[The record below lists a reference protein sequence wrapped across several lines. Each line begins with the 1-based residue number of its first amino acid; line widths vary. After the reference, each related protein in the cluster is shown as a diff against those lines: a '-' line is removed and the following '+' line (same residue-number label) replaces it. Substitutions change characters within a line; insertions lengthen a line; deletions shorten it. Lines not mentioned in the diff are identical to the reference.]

1 MEVKLKILFL
11 ILLIHSTAL
20 LAVTVSPD
28 ERGEVLII
36 PYYTVNNGLNTLVTV
51 TNDNDQAKAVKIT
64 FREGTHGQAV
74 FAYNVYLDARDVWA
88 FGLVPLNSS
97 SIPGQSGNPHLMHL
111 TVDQSCV
118 PFLIKSGQE
127 FWPIEVG
134 GDTLAVTGNRE
145 GFIEI
150 IEMGVLDEPVSTWAD
165 TTGSG
170 VPISCV
176 FIQSAWAETDESG
189 FWNPEQGGDLQ
200 QHILPPAGGLTAEAF
215 LIDVDSGR
223 NYAYQATALTD
234 FFAPGASHHTPPADD
249 SLSLDAAGQTNS
261 WIETETGPQ
270 SINADTGLLAVKTAL
285 IRAQALA
292 TYDLSVVAN
301 GQSEVITTFPL
312 QRFGSDPGG
321 ADCAADDSAIT
332 WQMYDREGRLLSQ
345 STAPE
350 PLCQSV
356 LVTTF
361 VPAGQTLP
369 DTSFITGTERMLTV
383 QPPAGDGEPAGHLL
397 MNFSGAQEV
406 TVVEQGE
413 PVSRQLLGVPVI
425 GMVLQNYTNAAAQE
439 GLLAQYA
446 SSHPLVVQTQLI
458 SSDQSEASVSQETP

>member
-1 MEVKLKILFL
+1 LKILFL
-11 ILLIHSTAL
+11 ILLSHSTAL
-20 LAVTVSPD
+20 WAVTVSPD

-51 TNDNDQAKAVKIT
+51 TNDNDVGKAVKVT
-64 FREGTHGQAV
+64 FREGTSGQAV
-74 FAYNVYLDARDVWA
+74 FAYNVYLDAHDVWV
-88 FGLVPLNSS
+88 FGLVPINSS
-97 SIPGQSGNPHLMHL
+97 SLPGQIGNPHVIHL
-111 TVDQSCV
+111 TGDQSCV
-118 PFLIKSGQE
+118 PFLVKAGNE
-127 FWPIEVG
+127 FWSAGMDGQPLDVTGSREGYIEV
-134 GDTLAVTGNRE
+134 L
-145 GFIEI
+145 
-150 IEMGVLDEPVSTWAD
+150 EMGVLGEPVSTWAD
-165 TTGSG
+165 TTVSG
-170 VPISCV
+170 IPIACAL
-176 FIQSAWAETDESG
+176 IQSAWAGTDDSG
-189 FWNPEQGGDLQ
+189 FWNPDQGGDLQ

-223 NYAYQATALTD
+223 NYSYQATALTD

-261 WIETETGPQ
+261 WIETEAGPQ
-270 SINADTGLLAVKTAL
+270 SINAGTGLLAVNAAL
-285 IRAQALA
+285 TRAQAVA
-292 TYDLSVVAN
+292 TYDLSAVAN

-321 ADCAADDSAIT
+321 ADCATDDSAFS
-332 WQMYDREGRLLSQ
+332 WQMYDREGHVLNQ

-369 DTSFITGTERMLTV
+369 EASFITGSERMLTV
-383 QPPAGDGEPAGHLL
+383 QPPAGGGEPAGHWL

-413 PVSRQLLGVPVI
+413 PLSRQLLGAPVI

-446 SSHPLVVQTQLI
+446 GSHPLVVKTQLT
-458 SSDQSEASVSQETP
+458 SADQAEASVRQEAP